1 MPMAGTGLAYERLRT
16 NLEKLKLDTAASIL
30 DSQLEI
36 AAKKELSV
44 VEVLDE
50 LMEQERRSK
59 DAAAAESKLRFSG
72 MPVRKT
78 LDDFDLSF
86 QPSIDAKVIRD
97 LFTLRF
103 LHNAENVVFLGPPGV
118 GKTHLAI
125 ALGVAAIGEGHAV
138 RFANATR
145 LMEALKAASRKD
157 ELEGKLAN
165 LRKYPLLIIDEIG
178 YLPFDN
184 EGAHCF
190 FQLVSQQY
198 ERGSLVIT
206 SNKSFGEW
214 GQVFQD
220 NVIASAILDRILHHC
235 TTVSIRGESYRLKNR
250 QKCGLEPSR
259 GRRGRPRKTESDQA

>member
-1 MPMAGTGLAYERLRT
+1 MSGKALAYERLVS
-16 NLEKLKLDTAASIL
+16 NLEKLKLATMADIL

-44 VEVLDE
+44 VEVLDQ
-50 LMEQERRSK
+50 LMEQERRAK
-59 DAAAAESKLRFSG
+59 EKAAIESKLRFSG
-72 MPVRKT
+72 IKVMKT
-78 LDDFDLSF
+78 LDDFDFSF
-86 QPSIDAKVIRD
+86 QPSIDQKVIKD

-118 GKTHLAI
+118 GKSHLAT
-125 ALGVAAIGEGHAV
+125 ALGVAAIHAGHPV
-138 RFANATR
+138 RFVNAAT
-145 LMEALKAASRKD
+145 LVEGMKIASRKD
-157 ELEGKLAN
+157 MLEGKLRH
-165 LRKYPLLIIDEIG
+165 LRKYPLIIIDEIG

-198 ERGSLVIT
+198 ERGSLILT

-214 GQVFQD
+214 GEVFQD
-220 NVIASAILDRILHHC
+220 NVIASAVLDRVLHHC

-250 QKCGLEPSR
+250 QKYGLEPR
-259 GRRGRPRKTESDQA
+259 KRKRGRPRKKESDRL